1 MGKKPQ
7 SSAAQKRNASR
18 LNKEGLEFYLAWEL
32 EHAVK
37 KFQAASSNDPD
48 NAEYHLNL
56 ARAFARGGDYES
68 AIRAL
73 GNYIR
78 TEPDQRL
85 SERYEKLFASAL
97 DGVEEILIEKMRA
110 LNLDLKL
117 VGAAIQMWLEYRIS
131 VGRQPLII
139 RKPQTWAAAL
149 DYTVRKIN
157 FRTVDRKELAKWYG
171 IGDSTLLARHNDLV
185 ATLDVMPAD
194 YRYFTGENNP
204 LDKLVE
210 AAQMLE
216 HLERRFQEK

>member
-1 MGKKPQ
+1 MSKIPH
-7 SSAAQKRNASR
+7 SSAAQKRNAAR
-18 LNKEGLEFYLAWEL
+18 LNTEGLDFYLAWEL
-32 EHAVK
+32 EQAVSR
-37 KFQAASSNDPD
+37 FQSACQDDPD

-56 ARAFARGGDYES
+56 ARAYARGGDYEN

-97 DGVEEILIEKMRA
+97 DGVEKILIEKMRA

-117 VGAAIQMWLEYRIS
+117 IGAAIQMWLEYRIS
-131 VGRQPLII
+131 IGRQPLII
-139 RKPQTWAAAL
+139 RKPETWAAAL

-157 FRTVDRKELAKWYG
+157 FRNLDRKELAQWYG
-171 IGDSTLLARHNDLV
+171 ISENMLLERHNDLV
-185 ATLDVMPAD
+185 KTLDVMPAD